1 MLLSI
6 GYRIRGLQIWRGDM
20 DINREEKQEMNCN
33 LLLESRKKLQITG
46 VIEVIRFNEEEIL
59 LNTKL
64 GTLLIK
70 GENLKMNKLDVQAG
84 EVFIVGGIDSCVY
97 SDKHKAKSN
106 EGILAKLFK

>member
-1 MLLSI
+1 
-6 GYRIRGLQIWRGDM
+6 M
-20 DINREEKQEMNCN
+20 DINKEGKEEMNCN

-46 VIEVIRFNEEEIL
+46 VLEVIRFNEEDIL

-70 GENLKMNKLDVQAG
+70 GENLKMNKLDIQAG
-84 EVFIVGGIDSCVY
+84 EVYIVGSIDSFAY
-97 SDKHKAKSN
+97 SEKHKGKSN

>member
-1 MLLSI
+1 
-6 GYRIRGLQIWRGDM
+6 M
-20 DINREEKQEMNCN
+20 DINREDKQEEMNCN
-33 LLLESRKKLQITG
+33 LLLEDRKKLQITG

-84 EVFIVGGIDSCVY
+84 EVYIVGSIDSCVY
-97 SDKHKAKSN
+97 SNKHKAKSN